1 MKYVI
6 VESGGK
12 QYKAVEGGTLTVDL
26 LPSEVGDAVT
36 LESVLLA
43 VNDGQ
48 VSVGTPTVKGAKV
61 QTTVLE
67 HTKGRKILVFKYKAK
82 EDYRKKT
89 GHRQNYT
96 RLQVESITL
105 E

>member
-12 QYKAVEGGTLTVDL
+12 QYKAAEGGVITVDL
-26 LPSEVGDAVT
+26 LANSVGDEVV
-36 LESVLLA
+36 LDNVLLA
-43 VNDGQ
+43 VNDDK
-48 VSVGTPTVKGAKV
+48 VSVGTPTITGAKV
-61 QTTVLE
+61 RAKVLE
-67 HTKGRKILVFKYKAK
+67 HFKGRKILVFKYKAK

-96 RLQVESITL
+96 RLQVESISL

>member
-1 MKYVI
+1 MNYVI

-12 QYKAVEGGTLTVDL
+12 QYKAAEGGVITVDL
-26 LPSEVGDAVT
+26 LPNAVGDEIV
-36 LESVLLA
+36 LDSVLLA
-43 VNDGQ
+43 VNDGE
-48 VSVGTPTVKGAKV
+48 VSVGTPTISGAKV
-61 QTTVLE
+61 RATVLE
-67 HTKGRKILVFKYKAK
+67 HFKGRKILVFKYKAK

-96 RLQVESITL
+96 RLQVESISL

>member
-12 QYKAVEGGTLTVDL
+12 QYKAVEGSTLTVDL
-26 LPSEVGDAVT
+26 LPLAVGDEVT
-36 LESVLLA
+36 LDSVLLA
-43 VNDGQ
+43 VNDDL
-48 VSVGTPTVKGAKV
+48 VSVGTPTITGAKV
-61 QTTVLE
+61 QAKVLE
-67 HTKGRKILVFKYKAK
+67 HFKGRKILVFKYKAK
-82 EDYRKKT
+82 EDYRRKT

-96 RLQVESITL
+96 RLQVESISL